1 MTVSASLR
9 VLLLA
14 PEPFYMERGTPMNVL
29 RMCRVLCGAGHRVDL
44 LTYPFGRDVE
54 IPGLRIHRVPR
65 PPGVRDVP
73 IGFSRRKVV
82 LDLLMGMR
90 LAALVRPGR
99 YDFIHAVE
107 ESVFL
112 ALPLT
117 WLGIPL
123 VYDVDSLLSEQLEY
137 TGAVTNPF
145 LLRCVRRL
153 ERLAFARSV
162 AAITVCRSLSEVA
175 RRLHRELP
183 VFVVEDAPLEEA
195 TRRPR
200 PDQVEEL
207 RRSLGL
213 EGRRC
218 VVYTGNLE
226 SYQGFDLLLS
236 ALPRLR
242 ERIPDVALVLVGGEP
257 AEVANLRAR
266 AEREGLTDLLRAVE
280 RRPAEEMPEWMALA
294 SVLVSPRSQG
304 ENTPLKVYTYMHSG
318 TPIVATR
325 RATHTQVL
333 DDGTAFLCEA
343 TPECL
348 AEALARALSEPE
360 LARACATRALERV
373 RRDYCFEAFERKL
386 LAAYEAIAATA

>member
-1 MTVSASLR
+1 VIVPAGLR

-14 PEPFYMERGTPMNVL
+14 PEPFYTERGTPMNVL

-65 PPGVRDVP
+65 PPGIRDVP
-73 IGFSRRKVV
+73 IGFSGRKVL

-107 ESVFL
+107 EAVFL
-112 ALPLT
+112 ALPLS
-117 WLGIPL
+117 WLGIPI

-137 TGAVTNPF
+137 TGAVTNPL

-153 ERLAFARSV
+153 ERLAFARSA
-162 AAITVCRSLSEVA
+162 AAITVCRSLSEAA

-195 TRRPR
+195 TRSPR
-200 PDQVEEL
+200 PDRVEEL

-236 ALPRLR
+236 ALPRVR
-242 ERIPDVALVLVGGEP
+242 ERVPDVALVLVGGEP

-266 AEREGLTDLLRAVE
+266 AEREGFAELLRAVGQ
-280 RRPAEEMPEWMALA
+280 RPAEEMPEWMALGSA
-294 SVLVSPRSQG
+294 LVSPRSQG

-348 AEALARALSEPE
+348 AEALTRALCEPE

-373 RRDYCFEAFERKL
+373 RRDYCLEAFERKL
-386 LAAYEAIAATA
+386 LAAYETIAATA